1 MPRIYVQFPE
11 LTRLGEQCTS
21 ISKQLDTL
29 QSDVQHTVQRLDW
42 DVKFQD
48 DIYSTGRQIARR
60 LKQYTQALARYQAFL
75 ADALQAY
82 RDLHDVQVNFEL
94 RMERTPIFNGTN
106 GYGGDQGDMSH
117 SKNGVKFFWWVFGE
131 DKEIYDF
138 IRQQPGFEHYSEQQ
152 IHDLIDQINNEGCG
166 YVALVNT
173 MFWEFPGTEAEFEQL
188 YGFPMRD
195 KDGNYNFN
203 KMLID
208 LYCKT
213 DDKYF
218 LTEDAGKAALIN
230 DILLD
235 YEDKPEEFERIYGVK
250 YVPSSDEIPAE
261 VSNAI
266 LNRYDGEVASYQ
278 SQGTTTYSQEN
289 RLKAYLHQKG
299 IDADVTCETSSTM
312 SIDSVR
318 NSLESGT
325 VVKLGLTKGAQ
336 LCDESGTVQT
346 TLNGGHAVIIT
357 GVTEDGR
364 YIISSWGEKYYVDPS
379 HLYTDPNTG
388 ERSAPISSYLSMN
401 VYYK

>member
-1 MPRIYVQFPE
+1 M
-11 LTRLGEQCTS
+11 
-21 ISKQLDTL
+21 
-29 QSDVQHTVQRLDW
+29 
-42 DVKFQD
+42 
-48 DIYSTGRQIARR
+48 
-60 LKQYTQALARYQAFL
+60 
-75 ADALQAY
+75 
-82 RDLHDVQVNFEL
+82 
-94 RMERTPIFNGTN
+94 
-106 GYGGDQGDMSH
+106 
-117 SKNGVKFFWWVFGE
+117 
-131 DKEIYDF
+131 
-138 IRQQPGFEHYSEQQ
+138 
-152 IHDLIDQINNEGCG
+152 
-166 YVALVNT
+166 ALVNT

-218 LTEDAGKAALIN
+218 LIEDAGKAALIN

-336 LCDESGTVQT
+336 LCDESGHRPDDPERWPCGHHHWCHRGWTV
-346 TLNGGHAVIIT
+346 
-357 GVTEDGR
+357 
-364 YIISSWGEKYYVDPS
+364 Y
-379 HLYTDPNTG
+379 HLLVG
-388 ERSAPISSYLSMN
+388 
-401 VYYK
+401 